1 MYVFLPENPDL
12 IVHITL
18 ALHSALH
25 AFAGVRVKNLN
36 F

>member
-1 MYVFLPENPDL
+1 
-12 IVHITL
+12 VHITL

-36 F
+36 FWIIFFLSWE